1 MGADFCTGFALMP
14 QASPNTSSK
23 RVIAAAPETLPT
35 SVPLHTAVLIG
46 RFQPLHNGH
55 MALLHAALERAR
67 QVVVVLGSA
76 WQAPNPKN
84 PFSWQERAQMLRNAL
99 SKEDAERV
107 RCVPVR
113 DYYNEPLWVHAV
125 REAVQAHVPEGASV
139 ALVGHFKDSSS
150 SYLAR
155 FPGWE
160 LISLPR
166 LGQFDATPLREIFF
180 GEGGASPETMDAA
193 LARLSSQ
200 MPEST
205 LDFLRRWAQTPL
217 YLRLQKEW
225 HMLQDYKRAWAKA
238 PYAPVFVTVDAL
250 LRCRAKGQDQVLL
263 IQRGHAPGQG
273 LWALPGGFLE
283 QRDSLW
289 QSCMREL
296 REETCSSI
304 SEADLLA
311 ALQAV
316 QVFDHPDRS
325 LRGRT
330 ITHVHYL
337 DLGVQPSL
345 PPVQGADDA
354 ALARWVP
361 IADLPRM
368 EAEFFEDHFQ
378 ILCQFLPVTLA
389 QSEPERQVA

>member
-1 MGADFCTGFALMP
+1 MP
-14 QASPNTSSK
+14 
-23 RVIAAAPETLPT
+23 V
-35 SVPLHTAVLIG
+35 HTAVLIG

-55 MALLHAALERAR
+55 MALLRAALARAR

-84 PFSWQERAQMLRNAL
+84 PFSWQERAQMLRDAL
-99 SKEDAERV
+99 PPEDAERV
-107 RCVPVR
+107 HCVPVR
-113 DYYNEPLWVHAV
+113 DYYNEPLWVQAV
-125 REAVQAHVPEGASV
+125 REAVAAHVPAGASV
-139 ALVGHFKDSSS
+139 ALVGHFKDASS

-166 LGQFDATPLREIFF
+166 LGQFDATPLRDILFDDSGQQALEQL
-180 GEGGASPETMDAA
+180 AA
-193 LARLSSQ
+193 QVPA
-200 MPEST
+200 ST
-205 LDFLRRWAQTPL
+205 LDFLRRWTRTPL
-217 YLRLQKEW
+217 FARMQQEWRMLR
-225 HMLQDYKRAWAKA
+225 DYRQAWAQA

-250 LRCRAKGQDQVLL
+250 LRCHVQGQDQVLL
-263 IQRGHAPGQG
+263 IRRGHAPGKG

-289 QSCMREL
+289 QSCVREL
-296 REETCSSI
+296 REETCAAI

-311 ALQAV
+311 ALQTV

-354 ALARWVP
+354 ALARWV
-361 IADLPRM
+361 AMAELPQM
-368 EAEFFEDHFQ
+368 EGEFFEDHFQ
-378 ILCQFLPVTLA
+378 ILCQFLPIAL
-389 QSEPERQVA
+389 QSAVPTFS

>member
-1 MGADFCTGFALMP
+1 M
-14 QASPNTSSK
+14 
-23 RVIAAAPETLPT
+23 AAAPEILPT

-55 MALLHAALERAR
+55 MALLHAALKRAR

-389 QSEPERQVA
+389 QSEPELEVA

>member
-1 MGADFCTGFALMP
+1 MP
-14 QASPNTSSK
+14 QASAPLSSQRFVTTS
-23 RVIAAAPETLPT
+23 PETLPT
-35 SVPLHTAVLIG
+35 STPVHTAVLIG

-84 PFSWQERAQMLRNAL
+84 PFSWQERAQMLHEAL
-99 SKEDAERV
+99 SPGDAKRV
-107 RCVPVR
+107 HCVPVR

-125 REAVQAHVPEGASV
+125 RDAVGAHVPEGASV
-139 ALVGHFKDSSS
+139 ALVGHFKDASS

-166 LGQFDATPLREIFF
+166 LGQFDATPLRDIFL
-180 GEGGASPETMDAA
+180 GEGDASPQARESA
-193 LARLSSQ
+193 LAQLGTQ
-200 MPEST
+200 VPEST
-205 LDFLRRWAQTPL
+205 LGFLHRWAQTPL
-217 YLRLQKEW
+217 FTRMQQEW
-225 HMLQDYKRAWAKA
+225 RMLNAYKQAWSKA

-250 LRCRAKGQDQVLL
+250 LRCRIPNKDPRGQDQVLL

-289 QSCMREL
+289 QSCVREL
-296 REETCSSI
+296 REETCASI

-311 ALQAV
+311 ALQTV
-316 QVFDHPDRS
+316 RVFDHPDRS

-354 ALARWVP
+354 AQARWVA
-361 IADLPRM
+361 IADLPQM
-368 EAEFFEDHFQ
+368 EGQFFEDHFQ
-378 ILCQFLPVTLA
+378 ILCQFLPIALSNA
-389 QSEPERQVA
+389 QHAHP

>member
-1 MGADFCTGFALMP
+1 
-14 QASPNTSSK
+14 
-23 RVIAAAPETLPT
+23 
-35 SVPLHTAVLIG
+35 
-46 RFQPLHNGH
+46 
-55 MALLHAALERAR
+55 
-67 QVVVVLGSA
+67 
-76 WQAPNPKN
+76 
-84 PFSWQERAQMLRNAL
+84 
-99 SKEDAERV
+99 
-107 RCVPVR
+107 
-113 DYYNEPLWVHAV
+113 
-125 REAVQAHVPEGASV
+125 
-139 ALVGHFKDSSS
+139 
-150 SYLAR
+150 
-155 FPGWE
+155 
-160 LISLPR
+160 
-166 LGQFDATPLREIFF
+166 
-180 GEGGASPETMDAA
+180 
-193 LARLSSQ
+193 
-200 MPEST
+200 
-205 LDFLRRWAQTPL
+205 
-217 YLRLQKEW
+217 
-225 HMLQDYKRAWAKA
+225 MLQDYKRAWAKA

-389 QSEPERQVA
+389 QSEPELQVA

>member
-1 MGADFCTGFALMP
+1 MP
-14 QASPNTSSK
+14 QASASLSST
-23 RVIAAAPETLPT
+23 RLVTASPETLPT
-35 SVPLHTAVLIG
+35 STPVHTAVLIG

-84 PFSWQERAQMLRNAL
+84 PFSWQERAQMLHEAL
-99 SKEDAERV
+99 SPDDARRV
-107 RCVPVR
+107 HCVPVR
-113 DYYNEPLWVHAV
+113 DYYNEPLWVQAV
-125 REAVQAHVPEGASV
+125 RDAVGAHVPEGASV
-139 ALVGHFKDSSS
+139 ALVGHFKDASS

-166 LGQFDATPLREIFF
+166 LGQFDATPLRDIFL
-180 GEGGASPETMDAA
+180 GDGNASPQALETA
-193 LARLSSQ
+193 LARLSAQ
-200 MPEST
+200 VPDST
-205 LDFLRRWAQTPL
+205 LQFLRRWAQTPL
-217 YLRLQKEW
+217 YARMQQEW
-225 HMLQDYKRAWAKA
+225 RMLSAYKQAWSQA

-250 LRCRAKGQDQVLL
+250 LRCRIPSKDPRGHDQVLL
-263 IQRGHAPGQG
+263 IQRGHAPGKG

-289 QSCMREL
+289 QSCVREL
-296 REETCSSI
+296 REETCSAI

-311 ALQAV
+311 ALQTV

-337 DLGVQPSL
+337 DLGVQPGL

-354 ALARWVP
+354 AQARWVP
-361 IADLPRM
+361 VADLPQM
-368 EAEFFEDHFQ
+368 EGEFFEDHFQ
-378 ILCQFLPVTLA
+378 ILCQFLPIALSNE
-389 QSEPERQVA
+389 QPRERPAAARSA

>member
-1 MGADFCTGFALMP
+1 MP
-14 QASPNTSSK
+14 QASSHISSK
-23 RVIAAAPETLPT
+23 RVLSAAPETLPT
-35 SVPLHTAVLIG
+35 SLPLHTAVLIG

-76 WQAPNPKN
+76 WQAPSPKN
-84 PFSWQERAQMLRNAL
+84 PFSWQERAQMLRASL
-99 SKEDAERV
+99 SKEQADRV
-107 RCVPVR
+107 HCVPVR

-125 REAVQAHVPEGASV
+125 RDAVGALVPEGASV
-139 ALVGHFKDSSS
+139 ALVGHFKDASS

-166 LGQFDATPLREIFF
+166 LGQFDATPLREIYL
-180 GEGGASPETMDAA
+180 GEGGSSPQAMEAA
-193 LARLSSQ
+193 LTKLADQ
-200 MPEST
+200 IPEST
-205 LDFLRRWAQTPL
+205 LAFLRRWAHTPL
-217 YLRLQKEW
+217 YARMQKEW
-225 HMLQDYKRAWAKA
+225 QMLQAYKEAWSKA

-250 LRCRAKGQDQVLL
+250 LRCHARGQDQVLL
-263 IQRGHAPGQG
+263 IQRGHAPGLG

-289 QSCMREL
+289 QSCVREL
-296 REETCSSI
+296 REETCATV

-337 DLGVQPSL
+337 DLGMQPSL

-354 ALARWVP
+354 AQARWVP
-361 IADLPRM
+361 VADLAQM
-368 EAEFFEDHFQ
+368 EGEFFEDHFQ
-378 ILCQFLPVTLA
+378 ILCQFLPITLA
-389 QSEPERQVA
+389 NTDSPAQRVA

>member
-1 MGADFCTGFALMP
+1 MP
-14 QASPNTSSK
+14 QASAPLSSTRFVTTS
-23 RVIAAAPETLPT
+23 PETLPT
-35 SVPLHTAVLIG
+35 STPVHTAVLIG

-84 PFSWQERAQMLRNAL
+84 PFSWQERAQMLREAL
-99 SKEDAERV
+99 SPGDAKRV
-107 RCVPVR
+107 HCVPVR

-125 REAVQAHVPEGASV
+125 RDAVSAHVPEGASV
-139 ALVGHFKDSSS
+139 ALVGHFKDASS

-166 LGQFDATPLREIFF
+166 LGQFDATPLRDIFL
-180 GEGGASPETMDAA
+180 GEGDASPQALETA
-193 LARLSSQ
+193 LAHLATQ
-200 MPEST
+200 VPEST

-217 YLRLQKEW
+217 FARMQQEW
-225 HMLQDYKRAWAKA
+225 SMLSAYKQAWSKA

-250 LRCRAKGQDQVLL
+250 LRCHARGQDQVLL
-263 IQRGHAPGQG
+263 IQRGHAPGKG

-289 QSCMREL
+289 QSCVREL
-296 REETCSSI
+296 REETCASI

-311 ALQAV
+311 ALQTV

-354 ALARWVP
+354 AQARWVA
-361 IADLPRM
+361 IADLPQM
-368 EAEFFEDHFQ
+368 EGLFFEDHFQ
-378 ILCQFLPVTLA
+378 ILCQFLPIALSNA
-389 QSEPERQVA
+389 EHA

>member
-1 MGADFCTGFALMP
+1 MP
-14 QASPNTSSK
+14 QASSLTPSK
-23 RVIAAAPETLPT
+23 RVISAAPEALPT
-35 SVPLHTAVLIG
+35 SVLLHTAVLIG

-55 MALLHAALERAR
+55 MALLRAALERAR

-84 PFSWQERAQMLRNAL
+84 PFNWQERAQMLRESL
-99 SKEDAERV
+99 SQEDAERV
-107 RCVPVR
+107 HCVPVR

-125 REAVQAHVPEGASV
+125 RDAVNAQVPEGASV

-166 LGQFDATPLREIFF
+166 LGQFDATPLREIYL
-180 GEGGASPETMDAA
+180 GEAGASAPAMEAA
-193 LARLSSQ
+193 LAKLASQ
-200 MPEST
+200 IPEST
-205 LDFLRRWAQTPL
+205 LAFLRHWARTPM
-217 YLRLQKEW
+217 YARMQKEW
-225 HMLQDYKRAWAKA
+225 QMLQAYKTAWAKA
-238 PYAPVFVTVDAL
+238 PYAPTFVTVDAL
-250 LRCRAKGQDQVLL
+250 LRCHAKGQDQVLL
-263 IQRGHAPGQG
+263 IQRGHAPGLG

-283 QRDSLW
+283 ARDSLW
-289 QSCMREL
+289 QSCVREL
-296 REETCSSI
+296 REETCSAI
-304 SEADLLA
+304 SEGDLLA

-337 DLGVQPSL
+337 HLGMQPSL

-354 ALARWVP
+354 AMARWVP
-361 IADLPRM
+361 VADLAQM
-368 EAEFFEDHFQ
+368 EGDFFEDHFQ
-378 ILCQFLPVTLA
+378 ILCQFLPITLA
-389 QSEPERQVA
+389 NSDSPVRKIA